1 MQKEIDV
8 LEKKSEKSNNPL
20 EKRVIKMDIE
30 ELEEQLIMLGD
41 YSTRSGFTVYIIAFA
56 STIVCIF
63 TVLVIVVAFVLLKKL
78 FR

>member
-1 MQKEIDV
+1 MFFSFLHWRE
-8 LEKKSEKSNNPL
+8 SESNNPL

-41 YSTRSGFTVYIIAFA
+41 YSTHSGFTAYIIAFA

>member
-1 MQKEIDV
+1 
-8 LEKKSEKSNNPL
+8 
-20 EKRVIKMDIE
+20 MDIE